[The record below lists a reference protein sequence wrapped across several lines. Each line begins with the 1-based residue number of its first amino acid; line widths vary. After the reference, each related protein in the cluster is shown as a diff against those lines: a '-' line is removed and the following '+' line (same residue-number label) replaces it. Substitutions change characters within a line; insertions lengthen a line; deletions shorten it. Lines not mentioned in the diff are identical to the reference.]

1 MLPFSLPL
9 IPHDSS
15 LLSPPWHQRQEHLLL
30 CFIVILKIGTSSR
43 VCSIQ
48 NSNEHRASS
57 SVLHSD
63 LSRVMSTCLG
73 SIELILKLLSGWVN
87 WWDHALPS
95 GCPTLSHNSL
105 FIWRPELL
113 ETIWIDAL
121 QNISRGNVGFVLS
134 LNFISCHYLQ
144 FKIVKHI

>member
-15 LLSPPWHQRQEHLLL
+15 LLSPPWPQRQEHLLL

-121 QNISRGNVGFVLS
+121 QNISWGNVGFVLS

>member
-9 IPHDSS
+9 IPHDSP
-15 LLSPPWHQRQEHLLL
+15 LLSPPWPQRQEHLLL

-95 GCPTLSHNSL
+95 DCPTLSHNSL

>member
-15 LLSPPWHQRQEHLLL
+15 LLSSPWPQRQEHLLL
-30 CFIVILKIGTSSR
+30 CFMVILKIGTSSR
-43 VCSIQ
+43 ICSIQ
-48 NSNEHRASS
+48 NFNEHKASS

-63 LSRVMSTCLG
+63 LSRVMSTYLG

-87 WWDHALPS
+87 WWNHLLPWD
-95 GCPTLSHNSL
+95 CPTPSHNSL

-113 ETIWIDAL
+113 DTIWIDAL

-134 LNFISCHYLQ
+134 LNFISCHYLR